1 MNMNMDMNMNM
12 KLEDNKDMSKD
23 MSKDKVTITI
33 NSKILE
39 SFNPNEGIL
48 EYLQE
53 KLEHETIIVRH
64 YTDTIDTD
72 TFVIEP
78 YVSHGSGIID
88 NGDLEAYVKS
98 VDYTSNSNKKM
109 AKDYPYQATVNLKF
123 INESNDKNNSEVVI
137 FFHEYNT
144 ISIVED

>member
-1 MNMNMDMNMNM
+1 MELD
-12 KLEDNKDMSKD
+12 KDNSKD
-23 MSKDKVTITI
+23 MSKITI
-33 NSKILE
+33 KMIE

-78 YVSHGSGIID
+78 YIEHGSGIID

-98 VDYTSNSNKKM
+98 VDYTSNTNKKI
-109 AKDYPYQATVNLKF
+109 AKDYPFQATVNLKF

-144 ISIVED
+144 ISIVGD